1 MRWLRSVF
9 DRHDAHGTSC
19 PAGSGRIVRR
29 GAMTTTPKADG
40 FEACDPGAA
49 ARAIG
54 GWTPAL
60 LARKAAVAASVSP
73 PQRWCTQH
81 RTPGVMTCSL
91 PFQPLRAERRMP
103 PARPWRLHSCAFYFA
118 LEAADALAH
127 PAFRAPSLK
136 GGGNEDFGRPR
147 AVITTGV
154 MALVFART
162 RGLFESVDMYL
173 HLAPLAGRGR
183 KLSAAKFS
191 GEGLARERQDAPHPL
206 APLAT
211 SPRQNGAR

>member
-91 PFQPLRAERRMP
+91 PFQPLRAERRMY
-103 PARPWRLHSCAFYFA
+103 PARPWRLRSCAF
-118 LEAADALAH
+118 
-127 PAFRAPSLK
+127 SLLHTGLRMRMSIRRSARPQFGAK
-136 GGGNEDFGRPR
+136 RCEDLGRPR
-147 AVITTGV
+147 AVTTTGV
-154 MALVFART
+154 MAHIWKTGSGDEAQCTSHNRC
-162 RGLFESVDMYL
+162 RPRESGD
-173 HLAPLAGRGR
+173 P
-183 KLSAAKFS
+183 
-191 GEGLARERQDAPHPL
+191 
-206 APLAT
+206 
-211 SPRQNGAR
+211 

>member
-29 GAMTTTPKADG
+29 GAMTTAPKADG

-54 GWTPAL
+54 GRTPAP
-60 LARKAAVAASVSP
+60 LARKAAMAASVSP

-103 PARPWRLHSCAFYFA
+103 PARPWRLRSCAFHFCTRGCGCA
-118 LEAADALAH
+118 
-127 PAFRAPSLK
+127 RAS
-136 GGGNEDFGRPR
+136 GVPR
-147 AVITTGV
+147 ALIEGRRKRGFW
-154 MALVFART
+154 APPRRHNNRGDGACFCANARA
-162 RGLFESVDMYL
+162 V
-173 HLAPLAGRGR
+173 
-183 KLSAAKFS
+183 
-191 GEGLARERQDAPHPL
+191 
-206 APLAT
+206 
-211 SPRQNGAR
+211 